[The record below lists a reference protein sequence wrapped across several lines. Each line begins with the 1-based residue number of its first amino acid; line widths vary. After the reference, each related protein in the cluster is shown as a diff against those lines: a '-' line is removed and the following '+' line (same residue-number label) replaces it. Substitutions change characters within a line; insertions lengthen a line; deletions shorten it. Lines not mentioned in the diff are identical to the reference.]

1 VSFSD
6 PSQFANKTW
15 EFLVAI
21 LSILTR
27 ASNTHYFVF
36 KAKPE
41 NYAATRDRT
50 FGNDQINQNTFFF
63 LLFRSFIQKLCST
76 HCEWS
81 VDFASGVQR
90 KSAAQSLFNNKRPI
104 FRR

>member
-1 VSFSD
+1 LEEYCLQHVSFSD

-63 LLFRSFIQKLCST
+63 TFSVFYSKTLLDPL
-76 HCEWS
+76 
-81 VDFASGVQR
+81 
-90 KSAAQSLFNNKRPI
+90 
-104 FRR
+104 